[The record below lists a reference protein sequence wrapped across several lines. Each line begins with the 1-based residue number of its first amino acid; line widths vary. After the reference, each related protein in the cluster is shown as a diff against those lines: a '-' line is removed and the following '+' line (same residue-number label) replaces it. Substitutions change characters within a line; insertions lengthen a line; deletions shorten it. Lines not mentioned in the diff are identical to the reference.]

1 MITQLLKEF
10 LKIFFIIF
18 LLGCSMLGAF
28 KLLGGLTK
36 PAHII
41 LLLLI
46 GYALFWIFVFL
57 SRWRY

>member
-1 MITQLLKEF
+1 MIEKLLKEL
-10 LKIFFIIF
+10 LKIFFIVF

-46 GYALFWIFVFL
+46 VYGLFWILVFL
-57 SRWRY
+57 SRWR

>member
-1 MITQLLKEF
+1 MIETLLKEL
-10 LKIFFIIF
+10 LKIFFIVF

-46 GYALFWIFVFL
+46 GYGFFWILVFI
-57 SRWRY
+57 SRWR